1 MLFQTFLLPLSVQ
14 VSPHTFNMERS
25 CISSVTLEIDFFNK
39 KSGSPS
45 EEFNSDVMAAE
56 FTKSFGQLALTVGQ
70 QLVFSHIKTLAVVVT
85 DIQGSDLR
93 QVKEGRV
100 SSYSL
105 DSGLL
110 IPNSGVVFNKAEG
123 SQLRLT
129 GKRKGKVERQSI
141 INPDWDFSKL
151 GVGGLDEEF
160 NAIFRRAFASR

>member
-1 MLFQTFLLPLSVQ
+1 MQ

-70 QLVFSHIKTLAVVVT
+70 QLVFSHIKTLAVIVT

-93 QVKEGRV
+93 Q
-100 SSYSL
+100 
-105 DSGLL
+105 
-110 IPNSGVVFNKAEG
+110 
-123 SQLRLT
+123 
-129 GKRKGKVERQSI
+129 
-141 INPDWDFSKL
+141 
-151 GVGGLDEEF
+151 
-160 NAIFRRAFASR
+160 ASRYTAQCTRSVHRTQCTVQSTFM